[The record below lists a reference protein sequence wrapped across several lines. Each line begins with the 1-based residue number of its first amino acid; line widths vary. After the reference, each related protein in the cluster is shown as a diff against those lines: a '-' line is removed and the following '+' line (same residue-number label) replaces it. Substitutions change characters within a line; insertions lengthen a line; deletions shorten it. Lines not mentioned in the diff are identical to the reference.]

1 MHGLLPYVFCVL
13 LFAVGLYAITVKKN
27 LVKVIIGVIIIHNA
41 INLFLILPGYRV
53 PDAGVLRQLGVVG
66 PVVSEAVAPI
76 VTPAMAARG
85 FSPSSPGRLEFIARS
100 VDPVPQALV
109 LTAIVIGLSVVALMV
124 VMAVR
129 LHEKYG
135 TFDLTE
141 IRKLRG

>member
-1 MHGLLPYVFCVL
+1 MHDTVPFVFCFL
-13 LFAVGLYAITVKKN
+13 LFAVGVYAVTVKKN
-27 LVKVIIGVIIIHNA
+27 LVKVIIGVMIIHNA
-41 INLFLILPGYRV
+41 INLFFVLLGYRV
-53 PDAGVLRQLGVVG
+53 PASG
-66 PVVSEAVAPI
+66 EAAAPI
-76 VTPAMAARG
+76 VTPALSGEEFLART
-85 FSPSSPGRLEFIARS
+85 

-141 IRKLRG
+141 IRKLKG